1 MMVYA
6 TFMMRRIRKMMSDVR
21 VLKRY
26 ERVLIEGFG
35 LM

>member
-1 MMVYA
+1 MIG
-6 TFMMRRIRKMMSDVR
+6 RIRKMRRDVR

-26 ERVLIEGFG
+26 ERVLIEGVG